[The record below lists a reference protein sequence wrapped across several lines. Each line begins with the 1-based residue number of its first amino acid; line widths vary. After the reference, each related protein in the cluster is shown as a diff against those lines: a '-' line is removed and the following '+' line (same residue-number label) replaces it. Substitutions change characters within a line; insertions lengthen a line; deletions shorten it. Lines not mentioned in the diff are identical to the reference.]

1 MAEIT
6 AALVKELREMTGAG
20 MMECKKALVESA
32 GDIDAAVEVLRKRGL
47 ANAAKKAGRIAA
59 EGLVTVKAA
68 ENGKSAAIVEV
79 NSETDFVAK
88 NELFRNY
95 VANVAAQA
103 LASESA
109 DMDSFMAEPW
119 VEDPTVTVKDALVQK
134 ISVIGENLQIR
145 RFEKVVTDGYVGSY
159 IHGGGRIGVL
169 VELACSEVNDAVR
182 EVAKNVAMQ
191 VAALNPKFLCRE
203 EIPGDYL
210 AKEKEIL
217 MEQASKE
224 NKPLNIL
231 EKMVEGRIA
240 KEMKEICLVDQLYF
254 KDDEMSIG
262 KYVEKASKE
271 IGSPVSIK
279 RYIRFETGEGIAKKE
294 ENFAEEVAKQMQ
306 K

>member
-1 MAEIT
+1 MAAIT

-20 MMECKKALVESA
+20 MMECKKALVETD
-32 GDIDAAVEVLRKRGL
+32 GDLEGAVEALRKRGL

-59 EGLVTVKAA
+59 EGLVTVKVA
-68 ENGKSAAIVEV
+68 EDGKSAAMTEV

-88 NELFRNY
+88 NELFQNY
-95 VANVAAQA
+95 VANVTAQA
-103 LASESA
+103 LASDA
-109 DMDSFMAEPW
+109 KDMDAFLAEPW
-119 VEDPTVTVKDALVQK
+119 IEDASVTVKDALIQK

-169 VELACSEVNDAVR
+169 VEMECGEVNDAVK
-182 EVAKNVAMQ
+182 EATKNVAMQ
-191 VAALNPKFLCRE
+191 VAAMNPKFLCRE

-254 KDDEMSIG
+254 KDDELSVG
-262 KYVEKASKE
+262 KYVAKVSKE
-271 IGSPVSIK
+271 IGAPLSIK

>member
-20 MMECKKALVESA
+20 MMECKKALVETS
-32 GDIDAAVEVLRKRGL
+32 GDLDAAVEALRKRGL

-59 EGLVTVKAA
+59 EGLVTIKVA
-68 ENGKSAAIVEV
+68 EDGKSAAMTEV

-88 NELFRNY
+88 NELFQNY
-95 VANVAAQA
+95 VANVTAQA
-103 LASESA
+103 LASDAA

-119 VEDPTVTVKDALVQK
+119 IEDAAVTVKDALIQK

-159 IHGGGRIGVL
+159 THGGGRIGVL
-169 VELACSEVNDAVR
+169 VEMECNEINEAVK
-182 EVAKNVAMQ
+182 EATKNVAMQ
-191 VAALNPKFLCRE
+191 VAAMNPKFLCKE

-240 KEMKEICLVDQLYF
+240 KELKEICLVDQLYF
-254 KDDEMSIG
+254 KDDELTVG
-262 KYVEKASKE
+262 KYVAKVAKE
-271 IGSPVSIK
+271 IGSPLSIK